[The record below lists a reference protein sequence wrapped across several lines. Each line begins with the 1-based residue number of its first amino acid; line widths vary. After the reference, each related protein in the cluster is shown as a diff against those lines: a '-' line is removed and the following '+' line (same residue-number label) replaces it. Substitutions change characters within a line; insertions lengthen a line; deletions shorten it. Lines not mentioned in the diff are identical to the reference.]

1 MYYENSS
8 HVSGPTPFKPV
19 LFKGQLYRV
28 SKELLLHAIQISGEG
43 NGTPL
48 QYSCLENPL
57 QNGRLKPKLINNPT
71 LCKPVDYT
79 VHGIFQAIILEW

>member
-48 QYSCLENPL
+48 QYSCLENPMD
-57 QNGRLKPKLINNPT
+57 G
-71 LCKPVDYT
+71 
-79 VHGIFQAIILEW
+79 GAG